1 MYSKRSTTMT
11 SHLKVERNPTK
22 FTISPKDVHS
32 GIRCDECGVCP
43 IKGIRYKSKKV
54 FNFDICED
62 CRKDN
67 YDKTNCT
74 DFVSFDNAVPTSEA
88 NLFGPRRSNVIHGI
102 TASDAEL
109 QLVRKGTAT
118 NMAYFFPFYN
128 SDMDQQTECMA
139 LVDFINAHALT
150 SIHILFPDSE
160 QVLECLATGL
170 SGNTSIKFLDLQF
183 ANLSSAILSRV
194 DCFHKLIEGEN
205 AIETFVIS
213 TTQASRLYR
222 DYRHDE
228 NFIGLMDHFA
238 GSIFESLKQARKI
251 KTFRLDFRF
260 PLSQERKEHA
270 WKTVQSNRMLTRFNA
285 DFEIPNHHLAM
296 LTLFNRYQWVRRWV
310 DVSSTLNDRLIIM
323 EEIRKCNLQEE
334 AAWALFQLLRIHP
347 DALLL

>member
-1 MYSKRSTTMT
+1 MT
-11 SHLKVERNPTK
+11 SLLKVIRNPTK
-22 FTISPKDVHS
+22 FTITPKDVHS
-32 GIRCDECGVCP
+32 SIRCDECGVCP

-67 YDKTNCT
+67 HDETNCK
-74 DFVSFDNAVPTSEA
+74 DFVFFNNAVPTSEA
-88 NLFGPRRSNVIHGI
+88 NLFGPRRNNVIHEQ

-109 QLVRKGTAT
+109 QLARKGTAT

-128 SDMDQQTECMA
+128 SDLDQQMECMA
-139 LVDFINAHALT
+139 LVDFINAHAFT
-150 SIHILFPDSE
+150 SIHILFPNSE

-183 ANLSSAILSRV
+183 ASHSFAVLSRV

-205 AIETFVIS
+205 AIETLVIS

-222 DYRHDE
+222 DY
-228 NFIGLMDHFA
+228 FIGLMDHFA
-238 GSIFESLKQARKI
+238 ESIFESLKQARTI
-251 KTFRLDFRF
+251 KTFRLDFHS
-260 PLSQERKEHA
+260 PLSQERKEQA
-270 WKTVQSNRMLTRFNA
+270 WKTVQSNRRLTRFHA
-285 DFEIPNHHLAM
+285 DFEIPDHHLAM
-296 LTLFNRYQWVRRWV
+296 LTSFNRYQWVRRWV
-310 DVSSTLNDRLIIM
+310 DVSSTLNDRLLIV

-334 AAWALFQLLRIHP
+334 AAAWALFQLLRIQP